1 MLSAT
6 HGAAMGYA
14 ATFALAFPA
23 SSRADRLPQ
32 QDMPPPHGTC
42 VLLGKFLSYL
52 LRGPVSALVQ
62 EITQQPGC
70 RRPLT
75 DRLVEAYTKGHKRK
89 KEPGKSLID
98 TWDNSL
104 PVVINAL
111 DGLGLSQVEVLIE
124 FGLPHTNAEV
134 DVLLAGVH
142 PASGAPSYVLI
153 ELKQQ
158 REAAVHPERS
168 VAVDLGYDKW
178 KLHPVRQVQQYC
190 QYLMQHKAMLRGK
203 PERIAGAALMHNAH
217 DADVSGLFAL
227 PTSDHGKLF
236 TQDRLEPFRKWLGA
250 LLAPLSGGEAAQALI
265 DSAEYAPPKI
275 TEVDVTARVGEQQCF
290 RLLDEQEIAH
300 QEVHEAV
307 RRVRSGGT
315 KEVIIVRGG
324 PGSGK
329 SAIALELRR
338 TLAAAGWDVIHATG
352 AKALTLTLRDTYAR
366 QAPRGTKNRA
376 KQEAVRLFT
385 YFNQLRKLG
394 ENGCD
399 VVICDEAHRIRRH
412 SVDRYTPKAER
423 ENPRAQT
430 DEIIDAARVP
440 VFLLDDWQSLRPGE
454 VGTAEYL
461 KQRAEALGYKHTLTD
476 LNGMYRA
483 QGSAYYRDWVLR
495 LLSVGVLTPQAW
507 VPDGRMHVQLAET
520 PEEMEDFLRAR
531 EAAGDTARMVAGFC
545 WPWSKPDGG
554 SPVPDVRI
562 GAWHRPWNVKAGYA
576 VEGAPDADFWATDPR
591 GAGQIGC
598 VYTAQTFEFDW
609 VGVVIGPDLVWREN
623 RFIVDR
629 AATRDPELRS
639 RSIAEDDVNRCVRNA
654 YHVLLTRGVKGVVI
668 YAADDDTRD
677 ALRGHVIKPVSHALP
692 KPMRKILRS

>member
-1 MLSAT
+1 MS
-6 HGAAMGYA
+6 
-14 ATFALAFPA
+14 
-23 SSRADRLPQ
+23 
-32 QDMPPPHGTC
+32 
-42 VLLGKFLSYL
+42 LGKSLSSYL
-52 LRGPVSALVQ
+52 LRAPVSALVQ
-62 EITQQPGC
+62 EIQHQPGL

-75 DRLVEAYTKGHKRK
+75 DSLAEAYKNGHVRNR
-89 KEPGKSLID
+89 EPASSLID
-98 TWDNSL
+98 AWNNSL

-111 DGLGLSQVEVLIE
+111 DGLGLGQVEVLIE

-142 PASGAPSYVLI
+142 PASGLPSYVLV

-158 REAAVHPERS
+158 RKADVHPERS
-168 VAVDLGYDKW
+168 VAVNLGYEEW

-190 QYLMQHKAMLRGK
+190 QYLMQHKAMLHGQ
-203 PERIAGAALMHNAH
+203 PDRIAGAVLMHNAH
-217 DADVSGLFAL
+217 DADVAELFAL
-227 PTSDHGKLF
+227 PASNHGRLF

-250 LLAPLSGGEAAQALI
+250 RLAPRSGGEAAQALI

-275 TEVDVTARVGEQQCF
+275 TDVNVTSRSGGPACF
-290 RLLDEQEIAH
+290 QLLDEQEIAH

-307 RRVRSGGT
+307 RRVQNGGI

-338 TLAAAGWDVIHATG
+338 TLAAAGWDVVHATG
-352 AKALTLTLRDTYAR
+352 AKALTLTLRDAYAK
-366 QAPRGTKNRA
+366 QAPQGSKSKA
-376 KQEAVRLFT
+376 KKEAIRLFS
-385 YFNQLRKLG
+385 YFNQLKKLG
-394 ENGCD
+394 VDGCD

-430 DEIIDAARVP
+430 DEIIEAARVP
-440 VFLLDDWQSLRPGE
+440 VFLLDDWQSLRPDE

-461 KQRAEALGYKHTLTD
+461 KQRAEALGYKHTLID

-495 LLSVGVLTPQAW
+495 LLSVGVNTPQAW
-507 VPDGRMHVQLAET
+507 VPDGRMEVQLADT
-520 PEEMEDFLRAR
+520 PQEMEDFLKSR
-531 EAAGDTARMVAGFC
+531 EAMGDSARMVAGFC
-545 WPWSKPDGG
+545 WPWSNPDNDGTL
-554 SPVPDVRI
+554 VPDVTI
-562 GAWHRPWNVKAGYA
+562 EAWRRPWNVKSGHA
-576 VEGAPDADFWATDPR
+576 VDGVPDADFWATDPR

-609 VGVVIGPDLVWREN
+609 VGVVIGRDLVWRED

-629 AATRDPELRS
+629 TATRDRELRPK
-639 RSIAEDDVNRCVRNA
+639 SIAQADVERCVRNA
-654 YHVLLTRGVKGVVI
+654 YHVLLTRGVRGVVI
-668 YAADDDTRD
+668 YAEDDATRD
-677 ALRGHVIKPVSHALP
+677 ALRGHVITSVKHALP